1 MQRKRR
7 FNRMV
12 IVYIMLALVG
22 MLCFSILFRL
32 QIVEGEEY
40 ETRSELRVLRTVP
53 VKAPRGKILDRY
65 GRALVSNENGYSVQI
80 QSGNQT
86 EKERNEIICRL
97 ILLCLEQNQ
106 DYIDNF
112 PMTLKAPFTF
122 TFAGEDD
129 AEIALKKKHF
139 FESLDLP
146 QASEKETISAFC
158 ERYEI
163 DMSAYDEELIRRIVG
178 VRYEMERRS
187 FNASTPYTFASDV
200 NLGVVT
206 SIKEQ
211 TDRYT
216 SVSVVTEPIRQYEK
230 GHLAVH
236 LLGNTG
242 IIFEEEYAE
251 LKDKGYGMTD
261 TIGKTGLEKAFESY
275 LRGQDG
281 YDNVEQNING
291 RLKTVVESKA
301 PTPGNNIITTLDS
314 RLQERA
320 ETALEETIQT
330 LHAGSAPDCSA
341 GAVVVTDV
349 NSGDVLAVA
358 SYPDYNLDT
367 YQEDYDQLIK
377 DPENPLFN
385 RAFLGTYEPGSTFKM
400 LTAIAALESGNVS
413 PSETIYDH
421 GKYKFYKDYQ
431 PVCGIYPGSHGLVDV
446 AHALEVSCNYFFY
459 EVGRKTG
466 IETICEYARKFGFGK
481 STGIELG
488 DAVGV
493 LAGPE
498 SAEERGWVWH
508 PGDTLQASI
517 GQSYNLFTPLQL
529 ANYTAAIANGGTL
542 YQLRLVKEVRSYTND
557 QTIALFEPKILEEI
571 TISPENLKAVQD
583 GLRLVAQSG
592 TASATFADFPI
603 SVAAKTGTAENGS
616 GSNNGIFVA
625 YAPAENPQIAVSVV
639 VEHGL
644 HGSSIAPIAK
654 AVFEEYFLY
663 DSQETEP
670 YHKNR
675 LMN

>member
-1 MQRKRR
+1 MQKKRHL
-7 FNRMV
+7 NRMV
-12 IVYIMLALVG
+12 LVYILLALVG
-22 MLCFSILFRL
+22 AVCFAALFRL
-32 QIVEGEEY
+32 QIVEGEAY

-65 GRALVSNENGYSVQI
+65 GRALVSNQNGYSVQM
-80 QSGNQT
+80 QSGKLT
-86 EKERNEIICRL
+86 EAEQNEVICRL
-97 ILLCLEQNQ
+97 ILLFMEQQ
-106 DYIDNF
+106 QEYIDDF
-112 PMTLKAPFTF
+112 PMSMTAPFTF
-122 TFAGEDD
+122 TFSGADE
-129 AEIALKKKHF
+129 AAVAAKKQQF
-139 FESLDLP
+139 FESVDLSP
-146 QASEKETISAFC
+146 LSETETLRALC
-158 ERYEI
+158 ERYDI
-163 DMSAYDEELIRRIVG
+163 DSAAYAQELVRRMVG

-200 NLGVVT
+200 SLEIVT

-211 TDRYT
+211 NDRY
-216 SVSVVTEPIRQYEK
+216 SGVSIVTEPIRQYEQ

-242 IIFEEEYAE
+242 IIFEEEYE
-251 LKDKGYGMTD
+251 TLEDKGYGMTD
-261 TIGKTGLEKAFESY
+261 IIGKTGLEKAFESY

-301 PTPGNNIITTLDS
+301 PTPGNNVITTLDI

-320 ETALEETIQT
+320 ETALEETI
-330 LHAGSAPDCSA
+330 LSLKAGGAPDCSA

-349 NSGDVLAVA
+349 NSGDVLAAA

-367 YQEDYDQLIK
+367 YQEDYDTLIQ

-400 LTAIAALESGNVS
+400 LTAVAALESGNVTS
-413 PSETIYDH
+413 NEAIYDY
-421 GKYKFYKDYQ
+421 GKYKYYRDYQ
-431 PVCGIYPGSHGLVDV
+431 PVCGIYPGSHGRVDV

-466 IETICEYARKFGFGK
+466 IETICEYARKFGFGQ

-488 DAVGV
+488 DATGV

-498 SAEERGWVWH
+498 SAEERGWTWR

-529 ANYTAAIANGGTL
+529 VNYTAAIANGGTL

-557 QTIALFEPKILEEI
+557 ETVETFEPQVLEQI
-571 TISPENLKAVQD
+571 DISPDNLAAVQQ
-583 GLRLVAQSG
+583 GMRLVAKSG
-592 TASATFADFPI
+592 TASATFADFPVA
-603 SVAAKTGTAENGS
+603 VAAKTGTAENGS

-625 YAPAENPQIAVSVV
+625 YAPADNPQIAVSVV

-663 DSQETEP
+663 TPQETEV
-670 YHKNR
+670 YRKNQ
-675 LMN
+675 LLK

>member
-7 FNRMV
+7 VNRMV

-22 MLCFSILFRL
+22 IVCFSTLFRL

-40 ETRSELRVLRTVP
+40 ETRSEMRVLRTVP

-65 GRALVSNENGYSVQI
+65 GRALVSNENGYFVQI
-80 QSGNQT
+80 QSGSQT
-86 EKERNEIICRL
+86 TKELNETICRL
-97 ILLCLEQNQ
+97 VLLFVDQNHE
-106 DYIDNF
+106 YIDDF
-112 PMTLKAPFTF
+112 PMTLTEPFTF
-122 TFAGEDD
+122 SFSGETD
-129 AEIALKKKHF
+129 EVISQKKKQF
-139 FESLDLP
+139 LEQLELKP
-146 QASEKETISAFC
+146 GTEKEVLLALC
-158 ERYEI
+158 ERYQI
-163 DMSAYDEELIRRIVG
+163 DTMAYDAELVRRIVG

-200 NLGVVT
+200 SLAIVT
-206 SIKEQ
+206 SVKEQ
-211 TDRYT
+211 TDRYR
-216 SVSVVTEPIRQYEK
+216 SVNIVVEPIRKYEK

-242 IIFEEEYAE
+242 IIFEEEYAT
-251 LKDKGYGMTD
+251 LKDKGYGMND
-261 TIGKTGLEKAFESY
+261 IVGKSGLEKTFEFH

-291 RLKTVVESKA
+291 RLKTVVESKS

-314 RLQERA
+314 RLQECA
-320 ETALEETIQT
+320 ETALEKTILELQ
-330 LHAGSAPDCSA
+330 AGSAPDCSA

-349 NSGDVLAVA
+349 NSGDILAVA

-367 YQEDYDQLIK
+367 YQKDYDSLVK

-413 PSETIYDH
+413 PKEAIYDH
-421 GKYKFYKDYQ
+421 GKYKYYKDYQ
-431 PVCGIYPGSHGLVDV
+431 PVCAIYPGSHGMVDV
-446 AHALEVSCNYFFY
+446 AHAIEVSCNYFFY

-466 IETICEYARKFGFGK
+466 IETICEYAKKFGFGK
-481 STGIELG
+481 STGVELG

-498 SAEERGWVWH
+498 SAEERDWIWH

-542 YQLRLVKEVRSYTND
+542 YQLRLVKEARTYTND
-557 QTIALFEPKILEEI
+557 RTVEKFAPNVLETIEI
-571 TISPENLKAVQD
+571 APDNLRAVQN
-583 GLRLVAQSG
+583 GMRLVAKSG

-603 SVAAKTGTAENGS
+603 AIAAKTGTAENGS

-625 YAPAENPQIAVSVV
+625 YAPADNPQIAVSVV

-644 HGSSIAPIAK
+644 HGSSIAPVAK
-654 AVFEEYFLY
+654 AIFEEYFLY
-663 DSQETEP
+663 DAQQTEK
-670 YHKNR
+670 YLKNG
-675 LMN
+675 LLN